1 MSHGCWRLIHPCD
14 NITSLAAD
22 TFTSLW
28 EMKAVFEDMLCPLFK
43 CPLASR
49 RRERKKRLGSEGMQW
64 KKSVLSLIIRARG
77 RFRLRLAG
85 NGLKLQGFVVVRKFD
100 R

>member
-43 CPLASR
+43 CPLAPSR
-49 RRERKKRLGSEGMQW
+49 FSASGAEKET
-64 KKSVLSLIIRARG
+64 
-77 RFRLRLAG
+77 RLRGHAMEKESAFPNHKSPG
-85 NGLKLQGFVVVRKFD
+85 SFQVETCR
-100 R
+100 